1 MEVVEV
7 LKVLEVMEVLKVLE
21 EVEALEVVEV
31 VSILQPGSDSSVRLG
46 PSGREES
53 SGLSEDRVSAGS
65 AGRNK
70 LFLVNQVK
78 SSRNNSRGRPA
89 GCSENKNL

>member
-1 MEVVEV
+1 MLVEVVEV

-53 SGLSEDRVSAGS
+53 SGLSEDRV
-65 AGRNK
+65 
-70 LFLVNQVK
+70 
-78 SSRNNSRGRPA
+78 RP
-89 GCSENKNL
+89 GVPGGTNYFW